1 MKSEDKAGLYITVI
15 VHLAVIIV
23 LLASGIGHNLN
34 ARKADKSEI
43 LMDFSQI
50 EKFEKMAEEVAR
62 LEAEAAALQQEL
74 DFQEAIK
81 QKLQQD
87 LQDAGA
93 QKVHNVVVDRGQL
106 KDDRGTNADQLYAD
120 NAKLQQS
127 LRDGF
132 DYKEDATA
140 DVSEDPAASEPVRT
154 VKTSAPSVLSY
165 NLEGRRATRLPVPAY
180 RGYLGGEVKVIITV
194 DRSGKVVSAKVDE
207 SASVSDRQLRS
218 LAVEA
223 ALKSHFNA
231 STAAPDRQQGD
242 IIYLF
247 VAQ

>member
-1 MKSEDKAGLYITVI
+1 MKSEDKAGLYITAI
-15 VHLAVIIV
+15 IHLAVIIV
-23 LLASGIGHNLN
+23 LLLSGIGRNLK
-34 ARKADKSEI
+34 ARDADRSEI

-50 EKFEKMAEEVAR
+50 EQFEKMAEEVAR

-87 LQDAGA
+87 LDDAGA
-93 QKVHNVVVDRGQL
+93 NKIRNVVVDRGQL
-106 KDDRGTNADQLYAD
+106 KDDRGTNAEELYAD
-120 NAKLQQS
+120 NAKLQKS

-132 DYKEDATA
+132 EYKEDAVA
-140 DVSEDPAASEPVRT
+140 DVSEDPSKSEPVKT

-180 RGYLGGEVKVIITV
+180 RGYLGGEVKVLITV

-207 SASVSDRQLRS
+207 SASVADRQLRS

-223 ALKSHFNA
+223 ALKSHFSA
-231 STAAPDRQQGD
+231 STSAPDRQSGD

>member
-180 RGYLGGEVKVIITV
+180 RGYLG
-194 DRSGKVVSAKVDE
+194 AK
-207 SASVSDRQLRS
+207 
-218 LAVEA
+218 
-223 ALKSHFNA
+223 
-231 STAAPDRQQGD
+231 
-242 IIYLF
+242 
-247 VAQ
+247 